1 MNNLNVQKAE
11 QIYKS
16 AEPTSAHQEL
26 WERDHKQV
34 DPAQKMRLGPR
45 KEQQAY
51 NCERTVGTT
60 FASRTYALFVMAPQ
74 GQLYTLCGFSQ
85 ELDWRP
91 LHFVQ
96 RIPAHRI
103 CKACG
108 VLPRVTVFLPCR
120 HVLCKSC
127 YEQCLL
133 DDGCACLLDS
143 DQFLSEE
150 AEWRDFPLENP
161 LKWKSKATTKTKPL
175 WWFATEDKDSDME
188 FRPRTD
194 RAPHSRQERRRP
206 LEARRQGSHW
216 HGAPLKMI
224 REKQA
229 AFENVLA
236 NAIRLAQEGHNSN
249 NLDGDSLTRSQHKH
263 CQMASG
269 PRQSGMATSEHQFT
283 DGGVQREFLA
293 SVADSRGF
301 VPFFDDP
308 FKQGLVLSGGSM
320 VALQKVHPPSV
331 QLFPPQSRAA
341 CLEAASSYCPSPSES
356 STLQGIGGLSDV
368 RMLSPAFPS
377 DSDRW
382 SQRSISRLFSH
393 STGGEEFDQASLSN
407 HMSSVA
413 EEGSQ
418 RGQPLSWARYNK
430 LVAFLAAAAVVCI
443 SAVMVDM
450 TWTILSHGNTR
461 QLLGEARSPPGTEP
475 TERAALHQY
484 APMLKWP
491 PETEEKP
498 LPKATPTFLNPDSE
512 ATVYR
517 EEVETPPVQVM
528 VITQSPN
535 KAATKKHAREPPR
548 VTPYLPRLSTW
559 KRRRTFTRRRAA
571 AARRHRD
578 IDAGSNRRA
587 APMRRPVSR

>member
-1 MNNLNVQKAE
+1 
-11 QIYKS
+11 
-16 AEPTSAHQEL
+16 
-26 WERDHKQV
+26 
-34 DPAQKMRLGPR
+34 
-45 KEQQAY
+45 
-51 NCERTVGTT
+51 
-60 FASRTYALFVMAPQ
+60 
-74 GQLYTLCGFSQ
+74 
-85 ELDWRP
+85 
-91 LHFVQ
+91 
-96 RIPAHRI
+96 
-103 CKACG
+103 
-108 VLPRVTVFLPCR
+108 
-120 HVLCKSC
+120 
-127 YEQCLL
+127 
-133 DDGCACLLDS
+133 
-143 DQFLSEE
+143 
-150 AEWRDFPLENP
+150 
-161 LKWKSKATTKTKPL
+161 
-175 WWFATEDKDSDME
+175 
-188 FRPRTD
+188 
-194 RAPHSRQERRRP
+194 
-206 LEARRQGSHW
+206 
-216 HGAPLKMI
+216 
-224 REKQA
+224 
-229 AFENVLA
+229 
-236 NAIRLAQEGHNSN
+236 
-249 NLDGDSLTRSQHKH
+249 
-263 CQMASG
+263 
-269 PRQSGMATSEHQFT
+269 
-283 DGGVQREFLA
+283 
-293 SVADSRGF
+293 
-301 VPFFDDP
+301 
-308 FKQGLVLSGGSM
+308 M

-450 TWTILSHGNTR
+450 TWTILSRGNTR

-498 LPKATPTFLNPDSE
+498 LPKATSRFLNPDSE

-548 VTPYLPRLSTW
+548 VTPYLPRLSTL

-578 IDAGSNRRA
+578 IEARSNRRS
-587 APMRRPVSR
+587 APMRRPPKQRCGSPFYTYCPKLRHEAYYRHSTRTCVRTITDDVHVCNHSPNKFATLGECQRSCVHTRMPSVTCFEMPLFFTCSRRDVNASWWVFDRQQCRPWDFSDGLCPRPTDRDVFRSRLECIRSCLAADALPDAHSRGRATPCRAPGVGVICDASVLRFPFFAYKPSGGGGRVRCIRASAATLFAHRCLIGSNRFFSEGACERACLDDAWLEA